1 MLHHLT
7 GSLRGQTQY
16 FEADSLRFGTGNDC
30 DVRFDATGDRQVALS
45 HAELALHDH
54 APTLHDL
61 TGQHALFINNRQ
73 IVQAAL
79 HDGDL
84 IQLGDHGPLL
94 RFRVLPDQSN
104 GRKSWRYIVE
114 DSQDIVVRTP
124 HRPYTSL
131 FHLGRHVISD
141 IARYGSPTAKTVAA
155 LLVLIP
161 ILLIGMLSVS
171 WYYEY
176 QAAKASRQNVAELIS
191 QVETGRLSR
200 AELEMRVAEEREVVR
215 KLQQEQEELKANLK
229 VALENRQAARQ
240 SQEDVRAIQKQLHEL
255 ESEQRFAEEVI
266 QRFQGG
272 VGLLQG
278 GYGIVETGTG
288 RPLRY
293 QQYSRESGPLL
304 DEHGV
309 PLLTLEGN
317 TPVVVIF
324 FSGTGL
330 LIDQKGTVL
339 TNRHLVRMWETYGPV
354 KAILE
359 KGFEPSVEFLRIF
372 FPGSKEFYELEEVSI
387 SQDNDFAILRTT
399 RPPKGQPSLPLA
411 SADHPIRV
419 GEPVI
424 IMSYPGTLDSILS
437 RLSRTVG
444 EQIVSQVGGD
454 PVALPERLA
463 AEGLIRP
470 LATHGY
476 VSDVSKDVVTFEAR
490 SSQGSSGGAILNR
503 EGLVIAVN
511 HSELRAI
518 GGINLGVPIH
528 VIREQL
534 NRLGLTPSGQS
545 EMSPGLKGP

>member
-1 MLHHLT
+1 MNVMLHHLT

-16 FEADSLRFGTGNDC
+16 FEADSLRFGTGTDC
-30 DVRFDATGDRQVALS
+30 DVRFNAAGDRPVAPS
-45 HAELALHDH
+45 HAEFALHDH
-54 APTLHDL
+54 SPTLRDL
-61 TGQHALFINNRQ
+61 TGQNALFINNRQ
-73 IVQAAL
+73 TVQAPL

-84 IQLGDHGPLL
+84 IQLGEQGPLL
-94 RFRVLPDQSN
+94 RFRVLDDQAN
-104 GRKSWRYIVE
+104 GHKPWRYIVE
-114 DSQDIVVRTP
+114 DSRDIVVRTP

-131 FHLGRHVISD
+131 FHLVRHVISD
-141 IARYGSPTAKTVAA
+141 IARYGSPTAKMVAA
-155 LLVLIP
+155 LLVLLP
-161 ILLIGMLSVS
+161 MLLIGMLSVS
-171 WYYEY
+171 VYYEY
-176 QAAKASRQNVAELIS
+176 QEAKASRQNVAELIS

-200 AELEMRVAEEREVVR
+200 AELETRVAQEREVVR

-278 GYGIVETGTG
+278 GYGIVEKGTG

-293 QQYSRESGPLL
+293 QGYNQDGAPLL
-304 DEHGV
+304 DERGV

-317 TPVVVIF
+317 APAVIVF

-339 TNRHLVRMWETYGPV
+339 TNRHLVRMWEVYGPV

-359 KGFEPSVEFLRIF
+359 KGFEPSMEFLRIF
-372 FPGSKEFYELEEVSI
+372 FPGSTEFFELEEVSI
-387 SQDNDFAILRTT
+387 AQQDDFAILRTT
-399 RPPKGQPSLPLA
+399 RLPKGQTPLQLA
-411 SADHPIRV
+411 PARQQIRI
-419 GEPVI
+419 GEPVV
-424 IMSYPGTLDSILS
+424 IMSYPGTVDSILS
-437 RLSRTVG
+437 RLSRTVS

-454 PVALPERLA
+454 PVALPEMLSTK
-463 AEGLIRP
+463 ELIRP
-470 LATHGY
+470 LTTHGY

-490 SSQGSSGGAILNR
+490 ASQGSSGGAVLNR

-518 GGINLGVPIH
+518 GGINLGVPIR

-534 NRLGLTPSGQS
+534 DRLGFTPVGGS
-545 EMSPGLKGP
+545 

>member
-1 MLHHLT
+1 MKFMLHHLT

-16 FEADSLRFGTGNDC
+16 FDADSLRFGTGSDC

-54 APTLHDL
+54 SPILRDL

-73 IVQAAL
+73 TGQAAL

-94 RFRVLPDQSN
+94 RFRVLPDQSD
-104 GRKSWRYIVE
+104 GRKPWRYIVE

-124 HRPYTSL
+124 HRAYTSL
-131 FHLGRHVISD
+131 FYLGRHVISD
-141 IARYGSPTAKTVAA
+141 IARYGSPTAKMVAV
-155 LLVLIP
+155 LLGLLP
-161 ILLIGMLSVS
+161 ILLIGILSVS
-171 WYYEY
+171 VYYEY
-176 QAAKASRQNVAELIS
+176 QAAEVARQKVAELVS
-191 QVETGRLSR
+191 QVETGRLSQD
-200 AELEMRVAEEREVVR
+200 ELESRVALEREVR
-215 KLQQEQEELKANLK
+215 IKLQQEQEELKANLK
-229 VALENRQAARQ
+229 AAFENRQALRQ
-240 SQEDVRAIQKQLHEL
+240 SQEELREIQKQLNEL

-272 VGLLQG
+272 VGFLQG
-278 GYGIVETGTG
+278 GYGIVEKGTG

-293 QQYSRESGPLL
+293 QEYSQERGPLL
-304 DEHGV
+304 DENGV
-309 PLLTLEGN
+309 PLLTLEGS
-317 TPVVVIF
+317 TPVVIIF

-339 TNRHLVRMWETYGPV
+339 TNRHLVRMWEAYEPV

-359 KGFEPSVEFLRIF
+359 KGFEASVEFLRIF
-372 FPGSKEFYELEEVSI
+372 FPGSKEFYELKEVLI

-399 RPPKGQPSLPLA
+399 RPPKGHPPLPLA

-463 AEGLIRP
+463 TEGLIRP
-470 LATHGY
+470 LATHGH

-490 SSQGSSGGAILNR
+490 SSQGSSGGAVLNR

-511 HSELRAI
+511 HSGLRGM
-518 GGINLGVPIH
+518 GGINLGVPIR

-534 NRLGLTPSGQS
+534 KRLGLTPSGK
-545 EMSPGLKGP
+545 L

>member
-1 MLHHLT
+1 MKFMLHHLT

-16 FEADSLRFGTGNDC
+16 FEAESLRFGTGIDC
-30 DVRFDATGDRQVALS
+30 DVRFDATGDRQVAPF

-54 APTLHDL
+54 SPTLCDL
-61 TGQHALFINNRQ
+61 TGQHAVFINNRQ
-73 IVQAAL
+73 TGQAAL

-84 IQLGDHGPLL
+84 IQLGQHGPLL
-94 RFRVLPDQSN
+94 RFRVLPDQAD
-104 GRKSWRYIVE
+104 GRKTWRYIVE
-114 DSQDIVVRTP
+114 DSRDIVVRTP
-124 HRPYTSL
+124 HRAYTSL

-141 IARYGSPTAKTVAA
+141 IARYGSPTAKTVAI
-155 LLVLIP
+155 LLGLLP
-161 ILLIGMLSVS
+161 ILLIGILSVS
-171 WYYEY
+171 VYYEY
-176 QAAKASRQNVAELIS
+176 QAGEVARQKVAELVS

-200 AELEMRVAEEREVVR
+200 AELESRVALEREMSI
-215 KLQQEQEELKANLK
+215 KLQQEQDELKANLK
-229 VALENRQAARQ
+229 AALANRQAARQ
-240 SQEDVRAIQKQLHEL
+240 SQEEIRAIQKQLNTL

-272 VGLLQG
+272 VGFLQG
-278 GYGIVETGTG
+278 GYGIVEKGTG

-293 QQYSRESGPLL
+293 QQYSQDSGPLL
-304 DEHGV
+304 DENGV

-317 TPVVVIF
+317 APAVIIF

-330 LIDQKGTVL
+330 LIDKKGTVL
-339 TNRHLVRMWETYGPV
+339 TNRHLVRMWEAYEPV

-359 KGFEPSVEFLRIF
+359 KGFEPSVEFIRIF

-387 SQDNDFAILRTT
+387 SQENDFAILRTT
-399 RPPKGQPSLPLA
+399 RLPKGQPPLPLA

-463 AEGLIRP
+463 TEGLIRP

-490 SSQGSSGGAILNR
+490 SSQGSSGGAVLNR

-511 HSELRAI
+511 HSGLRTI

-534 NRLGLTPSGQS
+534 DRLGLTPSGKS
-545 EMSPGLKGP
+545 